1 MPCTSLNLIRVIY
14 MTNFVMEHTQSIEVG
29 GVPAKQPVLR
39 VIAMNADGSPIS
51 GGGGGGSTDPVK
63 LAPLTQGTNRSGTV
77 TAGGTAQQLA
87 AVNNN
92 RKSLVI
98 QNLSDAVLIVNEHG
112 AASETAGFELAPK
125 AGISILS
132 RNAVSVFGSTTG
144 QRWSATETS
153 V

>member
-1 MPCTSLNLIRVIY
+1 
-14 MTNFVMEHTQSIEVG
+14 MTNLVANLTQSTDAG
-29 GVPAKQPVLR
+29 GLPAKKTIDY
-39 VIAMNADGSPIS
+39 VIAVNADGTPIQ
-51 GGGGGGSTDPVK
+51 GGGGSTPSTDPIK

-98 QNLSDAVLIVNEHG
+98 QNRSDAVLIVNEHG

-125 AGISILS
+125 AGISIQS

>member
-1 MPCTSLNLIRVIY
+1 MA
-14 MTNFVMEHTQSIEVG
+14 NFPMEHTQSTDMN
-29 GVPAKQPVLR
+29 GVPAKTPIQR
-39 VIAMNADGSPIS
+39 VIAMNADGTPIS
-51 GGGGGGSTDPVK
+51 GGSGGGSTDPVK

-87 AVNNN
+87 AANNN
-92 RKSLVI
+92 RKALVI
-98 QNLSDAVLIVNEHG
+98 QNRSDAVLVVNEHG